1 MFLPTT
7 KEEVERLGWSC
18 PDIILVSGDSYI
30 DSPYIGIA
38 LIGKWLM
45 AQGYKVAVIAQPEIN
60 SPEDITRLGEPG
72 LFWGVSGGC
81 IDSMVANWTASGK
94 RRNRDDF
101 TPGGENNRRP
111 DRAVI
116 AYSNLIRR
124 YFKNTKPIVLG
135 GIEASL
141 RRLAHF
147 DFKSGKIRR
156 SLLLDA
162 KADFLLYG
170 MAEHSVLELANA
182 LNNGESVSEIK
193 GLCYI
198 SDTQPENA
206 IILPSYEECLK
217 NEEKFLNFSM
227 KFFSNTEPFNGELM
241 VQLHGK
247 RYIVHNPPA
256 EYLTSKEL
264 DFVYELDF
272 ERELH
277 PFYAKEGRVRALDTI
292 RFSVTTHRGCFGN
305 CSFCAIAVHQGRII
319 RSRSEASIIKEVKS
333 FLTNKSFKGVIS
345 DIGGP
350 TANMYM
356 ATCEM
361 MDKGKV
367 CSSKKCLF
375 PQVCS
380 NLKQGH
386 GSQIN
391 LLKKI
396 KQISGIKKVFV
407 ASGIRYD
414 MILSDSGTGLSYLK
428 YIMKN
433 GLISGQMKI
442 APEHTEEKILH
453 LMQKPKLE
461 TLTEFKTLFDSIN
474 SGLQKKLYLT
484 YYLIAAHPGCTQ
496 GDMSEMKKILKDKLG
511 HIPEQIQIFTPTPS
525 TISTL
530 MYYTELNPFSNLNCF
545 VEKNP
550 HKREVQ
556 KRIISDKKSPISH
569 FRKKNYNTFKKK

>member
-1 MFLPTT
+1 
-7 KEEVERLGWSC
+7 
-18 PDIILVSGDSYI
+18 
-30 DSPYIGIA
+30 
-38 LIGKWLM
+38 
-45 AQGYKVAVIAQPEIN
+45 
-60 SPEDITRLGEPG
+60 
-72 LFWGVSGGC
+72 
-81 IDSMVANWTASGK
+81 
-94 RRNRDDF
+94 
-101 TPGGENNRRP
+101 
-111 DRAVI
+111 
-116 AYSNLIRR
+116 
-124 YFKNTKPIVLG
+124 
-135 GIEASL
+135 
-141 RRLAHF
+141 
-147 DFKSGKIRR
+147 
-156 SLLLDA
+156 
-162 KADFLLYG
+162 
-170 MAEHSVLELANA
+170 
-182 LNNGESVSEIK
+182 
-193 GLCYI
+193 
-198 SDTQPENA
+198 
-206 IILPSYEECLK
+206 
-217 NEEKFLNFSM
+217 
-227 KFFSNTEPFNGELM
+227 
-241 VQLHGK
+241 
-247 RYIVHNPPA
+247 
-256 EYLTSKEL
+256 
-264 DFVYELDF
+264 
-272 ERELH
+272 
-277 PFYAKEGRVRALDTI
+277 
-292 RFSVTTHRGCFGN
+292 
-305 CSFCAIAVHQGRII
+305 
-319 RSRSEASIIKEVKS
+319 
-333 FLTNKSFKGVIS
+333 
-345 DIGGP
+345 
-350 TANMYM
+350 M